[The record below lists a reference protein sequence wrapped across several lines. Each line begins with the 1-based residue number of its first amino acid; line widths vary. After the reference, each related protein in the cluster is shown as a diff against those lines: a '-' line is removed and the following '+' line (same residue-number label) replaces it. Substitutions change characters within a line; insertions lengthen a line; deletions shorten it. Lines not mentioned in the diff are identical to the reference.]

1 MTRVLAFSLVIALS
15 AFAVSAQ
22 QQSRDAVRAPAA
34 TGTAQIAGT
43 VVTAGD
49 TPQPLR
55 RATVVAT
62 AEQSGVRLVA
72 VTDDAGAFAFTNL
85 PADRYSLVVS
95 KPAYVPS
102 AYGSKRPGGSGTPV
116 VVSDGQRVNVFIPLL
131 RGSAIGGT
139 IRDEQGR
146 VLPDVTVSVL
156 RRAPSFL
163 TGARELQSVTMG
175 SAGAVAQNYALDAF
189 PGTAVTDDRGMYR
202 IYGLPPGDYVISAAV
217 RPPRGSPLVS
227 NDLHQITAADLQRAQ
242 QLLRGPGQAPAAD
255 PVASAA
261 GRAGG
266 RVDYV
271 PIYHPAAIAAQD
283 ASTVTL
289 GPAEDRPG
297 IDITVRLV
305 PTARVSGFISAP
317 DGSPVSGAQVSV
329 MDPMSPSGGVF
340 RTTRSG
346 FDGDFV
352 MEGIPPGRY
361 EVQAGAYPSGLFGAT
376 EIFVQGRDVETSFV
390 LEPGVTV
397 SGRVVFDG
405 TAPVPA
411 TPLFPWLARQRW
423 TIGGGGGETSP
434 GGGFK
439 MLRVVPGRYTL
450 GLNGRPPAGW
460 VLRSVVVNGVDV
472 TDATFEI
479 RRGENIDNAV
489 LTLTDKPAEIS
500 GTLQDTTGAPAP
512 EYVLIVFS
520 ADQKQW
526 IPRARRTQHVRP
538 DIRGRFIARDL
549 PAGDYLISAVTDIED
564 NQWNDPAFLAALAA
578 ASPIKVTVAEGDKK
592 VQDIRVARR

>member
-1 MTRVLAFSLVIALS
+1 MTRAVGFSLIIALS

-22 QQSRDAVRAPAA
+22 QPSRDAAKPPA

-43 VVTAGD
+43 VLSAGD

-62 AEQSGVRLVA
+62 GEQSGARLVA
-72 VTDDAGAFAFTNL
+72 VTDDAGAFAFTSL

-102 AYGSKRPGGSGTPV
+102 TYGSKRPGGSGTPI
-116 VVSDGQRVNVFIPLL
+116 VVSEGQRVAVSVPLL

-146 VLPDVTVSVL
+146 PLPDVTVTVL
-156 RRAPSFL
+156 REAPSFL
-163 TGARELQSVTMG
+163 NGVRDWQSVTIG
-175 SAGAVAQNYALDAF
+175 SAGATAQSYALDAF

-202 IYGLPPGDYVISAAV
+202 IYGLPPGEYLISAAV

-227 NDLHQITAADLQRAQ
+227 NDVHQITAADLQRAQ
-242 QLLRGPGQAPAAD
+242 QLLRGPALAPAPD
-255 PVASAA
+255 PASNAA
-261 GRAGG
+261 VGAGG

-271 PIYHPAAIAAQD
+271 PIYYPGAIGRQD
-283 ASTVTL
+283 ATRVTL
-289 GPAEDRPG
+289 GAAEDRPG

-305 PTARVSGFISAP
+305 PTARVSGYITGP

-329 MDPMSPSGGVF
+329 MDPASASGGVF

-352 MEGIPPGRY
+352 IDGIPPGRY
-361 EVQAGAYPSGLFGAT
+361 EVQAGAYPSGLHGST
-376 EIFVQGRDVETSFV
+376 NIVVEGRDIETSFT
-390 LEPGVTV
+390 LEPGVTF
-397 SGRVVFDG
+397 SGRVVYDG
-405 TAPVPA
+405 TAKVPA
-411 TPLFPWLARQRW
+411 APIFPLLRRDRW
-423 TIGGGGGETSP
+423 TISGGGGETSP
-434 GGGFK
+434 AGGFK

-450 GLNGRPPAGW
+450 GINGRPPAGW

-472 TDATFEI
+472 TDSSFEI
-479 RRGENIDNAV
+479 KRGEHIDNAV

-500 GTLQDTTGAPAP
+500 GTLQNAAGAPAP

-520 ADQKQW
+520 ADPKHW
-526 IPRARRTQHVRP
+526 APRSSRTQHVRP

-549 PAGDYLISAVTDIED
+549 PAGDYLIAAVTDIED
-564 NQWNDPAFLAALAA
+564 NQWNDPAFLSALAV
-578 ASPIKVTVAEGDKK
+578 ASPIKVTVVEGDKK
-592 VQDIRVARR
+592 VQDIRVAGR